1 MRPVYLSL
9 GSNLGDRA
17 GNLAKAV
24 GLLGGEGIRVLR
36 ESPRYET
43 APREVED
50 QPWFLNSVAEVETD
64 LAPAGLLARVLAIER
79 RMGRERSIPKGPRPI
94 DIDILIYRGEIV
106 DTPELRIPHA
116 AMHERRFVL
125 EPLADLA
132 PDLVHP
138 LNGLTVREMLAGVGE
153 QALRRW

>member
-1 MRPVYLSL
+1 M
-9 GSNLGDRA
+9 
-17 GNLAKAV
+17 
-24 GLLGGEGIRVLR
+24 LR